1 MGFLSAVRQSL
12 AGASVSVAV
21 PFVAIAAA
29 GVSPSFPGDSAANVA
44 PAEAVRA
51 AKHFFVAYVSL
62 EMNAVSLLLFGLLTN
77 YVDTGRYLLR
87 GLILEIGER

>member
-1 MGFLSAVRQSL
+1 MQSPVPL

-21 PFVAIAAA
+21 MFVAVAAA
-29 GVSPSFPGDSAANVA
+29 GVSLSLPGDSAVDAA

-51 AKHFFVAYVSL
+51 MMIALLCCVEMIAFAFVWFA
-62 EMNAVSLLLFGLLTN
+62 

-87 GLILEIGER
+87 GLILSDEQWLTLAILYT

>member
-29 GVSPSFPGDSAANVA
+29 GVSPSLPGDSPVNAA
-44 PAEAVRA
+44 PAEAVRC
-51 AKHFFVAYVSL
+51 
-62 EMNAVSLLLFGLLTN
+62 EP
-77 YVDTGRYLLR
+77 
-87 GLILEIGER
+87 

>member
-1 MGFLSAVRQSL
+1 VGFLSAVRQSL

-51 AKHFFVAYVSL
+51 AKHFFVAYL